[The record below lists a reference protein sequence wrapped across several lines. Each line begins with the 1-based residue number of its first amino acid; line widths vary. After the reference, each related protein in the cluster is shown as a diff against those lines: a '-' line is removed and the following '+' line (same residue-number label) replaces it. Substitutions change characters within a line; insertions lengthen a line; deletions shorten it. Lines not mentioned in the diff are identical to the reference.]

1 MPPAPLPELPISPL
15 LPAIADTLARAPAAV
30 IEAPPGAG
38 KTTLVP
44 LALLDEP
51 WAKGKKILILEP
63 RRIAARA
70 AAARM
75 ADIRNER
82 VGETV
87 GYRIRLDTKVGPA
100 TRIEVL
106 TEGLLTRRLQGDP
119 ALDGVG
125 LVIFDEFHERSLAA
139 DLGLALALECQA
151 ALNPDLRI
159 LVMSATLDGAR
170 IARLMNGAP
179 VLRAEGRAFPV
190 ETRYRAPQPRARL
203 DQTVASAVRR
213 ALNETDGGILVFLP
227 GEGEIRSVER
237 LLRDEG
243 LSPGVDLRPLYGALT
258 KEEQDSAIAP
268 APKGAR
274 KIVLATAIAETSL
287 TIEDVRVVI
296 DSGQQRLA
304 EYDPAIGLTRL
315 VTRRVSAASAE
326 QRRGRAGR
334 VAPGVCYRLWSEP
347 ETQSLVPFTPPEIL
361 SADLAPLALDLALWG
376 VSDPTALAF
385 LDPPPAAAWNEARAL
400 LMRLAILDRDGRITD
415 HGRACAGFGAH
426 PRLAH
431 MMLRARDTSE
441 AASAAALAAIL
452 NERDVL
458 RGRAN
463 ARDADLRLR
472 LEVFARES
480 EPPEGMSV
488 DRAALARAR
497 EQARA
502 WKRALSAKDEG
513 IDTQAAGRLAALA
526 FPERVAQARGGHGRF
541 RMRNGN
547 GAAVPETDPLA
558 NEAFLAVA
566 ALDAGAADARVFL
579 AAPLTREDIDD
590 LFGGDICA
598 EETVVWDP
606 RERAVAAR
614 AREVLE
620 ALILRDAPAAKAAP
634 EKITAAMIEG
644 IREMGLDALPWTGD
658 LHQLRARTAFLRKT
672 LDDADAFPDLS
683 DAALLASLEEWL
695 APFLDGVT
703 RATQLARI
711 DLSSALR
718 SRFTYDEQKRLDA
731 LAPTHVAVPSGSR
744 LPIDYAGETPVLAVR
759 LQEMFGLA
767 DTPRIANGTVPLT
780 LHLLSP
786 ARRPVQV
793 TRDLGSFWKTS
804 YADVKK
810 DMKGRYPKHPWPDD
824 PLAAP
829 PTARAKPRGT

>member
-15 LPAIADTLARAPAAV
+15 LPAIADTLACAPAAV

-44 LALLDEP
+44 LALLNEP
-51 WAKGKKILILEP
+51 WAKGKKILMLEP

-75 ADIRNER
+75 ADLRGEH
-82 VGETV
+82 VGETI

-106 TEGLLTRRLQGDP
+106 TEGLLTRRLQSDP

-170 IARLMNGAP
+170 IAKLMNGAP

-190 ETRYRAPQPRARL
+190 ETRYRTPQPRARL
-203 DQTVASAVRR
+203 DQTVASAARR
-213 ALNETDGGILVFLP
+213 ALDETDGGILVFLP

-243 LSPGVDLRPLYGALT
+243 LRPGVDLRPLYGALT
-258 KEEQDSAIAP
+258 KEEQDAAIAP
-268 APKGAR
+268 APKGTR

-315 VTRRVSAASAE
+315 ITRRVSAASAE

-361 SADLAPLALDLALWG
+361 STDLAPLALDLALWG
-376 VSDPTALAF
+376 VSDPAALAF

-400 LMRLAILDRDGRITD
+400 LMRLAILDHDGRITD

-431 MMLRARDTSE
+431 MMLLARESGE

-463 ARDADLRLR
+463 ARDVDLRLR

-497 EQARA
+497 EQARV
-502 WKRALSAKDEG
+502 WRRALNAKDEG
-513 IDTQAAGRLAALA
+513 VDTQAAGRLAALA
-526 FPERVAQARGGHGRF
+526 FPERVAQARGGHGRY

-547 GAAVPETDPLA
+547 GAAVPESDPLA
-558 NEAFLAVA
+558 NETFLAVA
-566 ALDAGAADARVFL
+566 ALDASAADARVFL

-590 LFGGDICA
+590 LFGGDIRA
-598 EETVVWDP
+598 EEIVVWDP
-606 RERAVAAR
+606 RERVVAAR

-620 ALILRDAPAAKAAP
+620 ALILRDTPAAKVAP
-634 EKITAAMIEG
+634 EKIAAAMVEG
-644 IREMGLDALPWTGD
+644 IREMGLDALPWTDD
-658 LHQLRARTAFLRKT
+658 LRQLRARTAFLRRA
-672 LDDADAFPDLS
+672 LDDAHAFPDLS
-683 DAALLASLEEWL
+683 DAALLASLEDWL

-703 RATQLARI
+703 RAAQLTRI

-718 SRFTYDEQKRLDA
+718 NRFTYDQQKRLDA
-731 LAPTHVAVPSGSR
+731 LAPTHVTVPSGSR

-767 DTPRIANGTVPLT
+767 DTPRVANGKVPLT

-793 TRDLGSFWKTS
+793 TRDLGTFWKTS